1 MVLQLP
7 VEHVLVLR
15 QVEQTET
22 PQHHRQR
29 RLFEFSL
36 TKPQIDG
43 VVTQAKFLVKKVN
56 QRPGYRRL
64 WITADNHAERMIEIT
79 LAVM

>member
-1 MVLQLP
+1 MQLP

-22 PQHHRQR
+22 PEHHRQR

-43 VVTQAKFLVKKVN
+43 VVTQPEFLMKKVN

-64 WITADNHAERMIEIT
+64 WITADNHAERMIELT
-79 LAVM
+79 LAVK

>member
-1 MVLQLP
+1 MQLP

-15 QVEQTET
+15 QIEQTET
-22 PQHHRQR
+22 PEHHWQW

-36 TKPQIDG
+36 TDPQIDG
-43 VVTQAKFLVKKVN
+43 VVTQPKLLVEKVN
-56 QRPGYRRL
+56 QRAGYRRL
-64 WITADNHAERMIEIT
+64 WITADDHAETRSLLT